1 MDLPS
6 PSRQQAFQAEVAE
19 HYEHIAASK
28 NVTDDLKQ
36 GLLEFLQLG
45 AATSDEVISLRGRLV
60 LAHISV
66 DTMPYPPRTR
76 LEIRNAGSRILKHS
90 FSDVQPS

>member
-1 MDLPS
+1 MLAVLLGTS
-6 PSRQQAFQAEVAE
+6 VRAFLVAME
-19 HYEHIAASK
+19 TLYAGRGFRDVRFVDTISYGRK
-28 NVTDDLKQ
+28 TDRPTVYDH
-36 GLLEFLQLG
+36 
-45 AATSDEVISLRGRLV
+45 VRGRLV